1 MAIISI
7 PTSIGGVTI
16 PVTATRGPL
25 GALFDSKYKMA
36 NYQYPRDLGSATK
49 GHAIKFTIN
58 EPKPISYQTNLT
70 STFTNLGE
78 NLRNTAQQGTA
89 AAVTALGAAAF
100 NTITDIASVTKEI
113 ASNANLSLTKREK
126 RQVATVALYMP
137 DTVNFQY
144 TPQYNNLG
152 LRNTLIE
159 AGGKIFGKKVQ
170 NNVTAAITSDI
181 TRLALATQ
189 GLALNPLNQ
198 LLFDAIDFRTYQ
210 LAFTFTPYSQ
220 QEAED
225 VKQIIKLF
233 KEAALPRITD
243 AAFGMFFIPPST
255 LSIDFLYNGKTNTGI
270 SRVTESVIDSIDI
283 NYAPN
288 GWSAHA
294 DGAPVQTTLTMNF
307 KEIELVDKKKIA
319 QGY

>member
-7 PTSIGGVTI
+7 PTSIGGITI
-16 PVTATRGPL
+16 PGTSTKGPL
-25 GALFDSKYKMA
+25 GALFDSRYKIA

-58 EPKPISYQTNLT
+58 EPKPISYKTDLTN
-70 STFTNLGE
+70 SFNNLGQATS
-78 NLRNTAQQGTA
+78 NFFQQGTEA
-89 AAVTALGAAAF
+89 TALQAAGAAL
-100 NTITDIASVTKEI
+100 TTVTDVNSVAKELAS
-113 ASNANLSLTKREK
+113 SANLSLTKRQT

-144 TPQYNNLG
+144 VPQYNNLG
-152 LRNTLIE
+152 LRNTLIQ
-159 AGGKIFGKKVQ
+159 AGGILFK
-170 NNVTAAITSDI
+170 NAAKNITSAIQSDV

-198 LLFDAIDFRTYQ
+198 LLFDSIDFRSYQ

-225 VKQIIKLF
+225 VKKIITLF
-233 KEAALPRITD
+233 KEAALPKITD

-255 LSIDFLYNGKTNTGI
+255 FSIDFLYNGKTNTGI
-270 SRVTESVIDSIDI
+270 SRVTESVIDSIDV

-288 GWSAHA
+288 GWSAHT

>member
-16 PVTATRGPL
+16 PGTATKGPL
-25 GALFDSKYKMA
+25 GALFDSKYKIA
-36 NYQYPRDLGSATK
+36 NYQYPRDLGSSTK
-49 GHAIKFTIN
+49 GHAVKFTIN
-58 EPKPISYQTNLT
+58 EIQPISYGNGPNTKNL
-70 STFTNLGE
+70 SNSIGNVFEKIKSG
-78 NLRNTAQQGTA
+78 G
-89 AAVTALGAAAF
+89 
-100 NTITDIASVTKEI
+100 SSEI
-113 ASNANLSLTKREK
+113 LQAGNQAWEDLKTVGNEIIKNNNINLSLTKRK
-126 RQVATVALYMP
+126 TRQGATIALYMP

-152 LRNTLIE
+152 LRNTLIK
-159 AGGKIFGKKVQ
+159 AIPSATAQKV
-170 NNVTAAITSDI
+170 VTAAIQSDI

-198 LLFDAIDFRTYQ
+198 LLFDTIDFRTYQ

-225 VKQIIKLF
+225 VKKIIREF

-255 LSIDFLYNGKTNTGI
+255 FNIDFLYNGKTNTGI
-270 SRVTESVIDSIDI
+270 SRVAESVIESIDV

-288 GWSAHA
+288 GWAAHT

-307 KEIELVDKKKIA
+307 REIELIDQKKIA

>member
-7 PTSIGGVTI
+7 PTTIGGVTI
-16 PVTATRGPL
+16 PGTTTKGPL
-25 GALFDSKYKMA
+25 GALFESKYKMA
-36 NYQYPRDLGSATK
+36 MYQYPRDLGSATK

-58 EPKPISYQTNLT
+58 EVDPISYQKAQNIATAGSSLIQDLKSKNLQNIERGYEN
-70 STFTNLGE
+70 FKKEVGE
-78 NLRNTAQQGTA
+78 N
-89 AAVTALGAAAF
+89 V
-100 NTITDIASVTKEI
+100 
-113 ASNANLSLTKREK
+113 NLSLTKREK

-144 TPQYNNLG
+144 TASHTNLG
-152 LRNTLIE
+152 LRNTLIKTGGIVLGE
-159 AGGKIFGKKVQ
+159 LAGKV
-170 NNVTAAITSDI
+170 TSAIESDV

-210 LAFTFTPYSQ
+210 LAFTFTPYSR

-233 KEAALPRITD
+233 KEAAMPKITE

-255 LSIDFLYNGKTNTGI
+255 IKIDFLYNNDINKNI
-270 SRVTESVIDSIDI
+270 SKVTESVIESIDV

-288 GWSAHA
+288 GWSAHD

-319 QGY
+319 EGF

>member
-7 PTSIGGVTI
+7 PTSIGGVSI
-16 PVTATRGPL
+16 PGTTTKGPL

-58 EPKPISYQTNLT
+58 ETDPISYQKTSNIIQSGGEVATALQSGNLVDIG
-70 STFTNLGE
+70 SSANNFKKSVGE
-78 NLRNTAQQGTA
+78 N
-89 AAVTALGAAAF
+89 
-100 NTITDIASVTKEI
+100 I
-113 ASNANLSLTKREK
+113 NLSLTKRK
-126 RQVATVALYMP
+126 TRQGATIALYMP
-137 DTVNFQY
+137 DTVNVQY

-152 LRNTLIE
+152 LRNTLIKALPNAVE
-159 AGGKIFGKKVQ
+159 K
-170 NNVTAAITSDI
+170 NVTAAIQSDI

-198 LLFDAIDFRTYQ
+198 LLFDSIDFRTYQ

-255 LSIDFLYNGKTNTGI
+255 FSIDFLYNGRTNTGI
-270 SRVTESVIDSIDI
+270 SRVTESVIESIDV

-288 GWSAHA
+288 GWSAHT

>member
-7 PTSIGGVTI
+7 PTSIGGLTI
-16 PVTATRGPL
+16 PGTSTKGPL
-25 GALFDSKYKMA
+25 GALFDSRYKIA

-49 GHAIKFTIN
+49 GHAIKFTVN
-58 EPKPISYQTNLT
+58 ETDPISYQTDLTNSFGNL
-70 STFTNLGE
+70 
-78 NLRNTAQQGTA
+78 AQQTSSAIREGTGSA
-89 AAVTALGAAAF
+89 IEGAARAARQA
-100 NTITDIASVTKEI
+100 ITDVGSVTKEL
-113 ASNANLSLTKREK
+113 ATNANLSLTKRK
-126 RQVATVALYMP
+126 TRQGATIALYMP

-144 TPQYNNLG
+144 TPTYNTLG
-152 LRNTLIE
+152 LRNTLIQ
-159 AGGKIFGKKVQ
+159 AGGILFKGAAKNI
-170 NNVTAAITSDI
+170 TAAIQSDV

-198 LLFDAIDFRTYQ
+198 LLFDSIDFRTYQ

-225 VKQIIKLF
+225 VKKIIKVF
-233 KEAALPRITD
+233 KEASLPKITD

-255 LSIDFLYNGKTNTGI
+255 FNIEFLYNGKTNTGI
-270 SRVTESVIDSIDI
+270 SRVTESVIESIDV

-288 GWSAHA
+288 GWSAHT

-307 KEIELVDKKKIA
+307 KEIELVDKKKVA
-319 QGY
+319 QGF

>member
-16 PVTATRGPL
+16 PGTATKGPL

-58 EPKPISYQTNLT
+58 EPKPISYQTDLT
-70 STFTNLGE
+70 SSFNNLGQ
-78 NLRNTAQQGTA
+78 NTANAFREGTA
-89 AAVTALGAAAF
+89 TASADLGVAITR
-100 NTITDIASVTKEI
+100 TITDVGSVAKEI

-144 TPQYNNLG
+144 TATHTNLG
-152 LRNTLIE
+152 LRNTLIQ
-159 AGGKIFGKKVQ
+159 AGGILFKNAAKNI
-170 NNVTAAITSDI
+170 TAAIQSDV
-181 TRLALATQ
+181 TRLALSTQ

-198 LLFDAIDFRTYQ
+198 LLFDSIDFRTYQ

-225 VKQIIKLF
+225 VKKIITLF
-233 KEAALPRITD
+233 KEASMPRITD

-270 SRVTESVIDSIDI
+270 SRVTESIIESIDV

>member
-16 PVTATRGPL
+16 PGTATKGPL

-58 EPKPISYQTNLT
+58 EIDPISYQKAQDTITTAATGAVEALQSQSVPNAIT
-70 STFTNLGE
+70 TANNFKKSVGE
-78 NLRNTAQQGTA
+78 N
-89 AAVTALGAAAF
+89 V
-100 NTITDIASVTKEI
+100 
-113 ASNANLSLTKREK
+113 NLSLTKRK
-126 RQVATVALYMP
+126 TYQRATVALYMP

-144 TPQYNNLG
+144 TASHTNLG
-152 LRNTLIE
+152 LRNTLIQ
-159 AGGKIFGKKVQ
+159 AGGILFK
-170 NNVTAAITSDI
+170 NAAKTITSAIQSDI
-181 TRLALATQ
+181 TRLALSTQ

-198 LLFDAIDFRTYQ
+198 LLFDSIDFRTYQ

-233 KEAALPRITD
+233 KEAAMPKITE

-255 LSIDFLYNGKTNTGI
+255 FKIDFLYNGDINKGI
-270 SRVTESVIDSIDI
+270 SRVTESVIESIDV

-319 QGY
+319 QGF

>member
-7 PTSIGGVTI
+7 PTSIGGVSI
-16 PVTATRGPL
+16 PGIATKGPL

-58 EPKPISYQTNLT
+58 EIDPISYEKTNNV
-70 STFTNLGE
+70 SQSAGDF
-78 NLRNTAQQGTA
+78 A
-89 AAVTALGAAAF
+89 TALP
-100 NTITDIASVTKEI
+100 TRDVTTLTRTANDFRKSAQENI
-113 ASNANLSLTKREK
+113 NLSLTKRK
-126 RQVATVALYMP
+126 TFPRTTIALYMP

-144 TPQYNNLG
+144 TASHTNLG
-152 LRNTLIE
+152 LRNTLIKALPNLIE
-159 AGGKIFGKKVQ
+159 K
-170 NNVTAAITSDI
+170 NVTAAIQSDI
-181 TRLALATQ
+181 TRLALSTQ

-198 LLFDAIDFRTYQ
+198 LLFDSIDFRTYQ
-210 LAFTFTPYSQ
+210 LAFTFTPYSR

-233 KEAALPRITD
+233 KEAAMPKITE

-255 LSIDFLYNGKTNTGI
+255 VKIDFLYNGKTNTGI
-270 SRVTESVIDSIDI
+270 SKVTESVIESIDV

-288 GWSAHA
+288 GWSAHT

-319 QGY
+319 QGF

>member
-16 PVTATRGPL
+16 PGTTTKGPL
-25 GALFDSKYKMA
+25 GALFESKYKMA

-58 EPKPISYQTNLT
+58 EPKPISYQTDLSSTLGNLVQTGVSAYREGTEEALTNLT
-70 STFTNLGE
+70 DAV
-78 NLRNTAQQGTA
+78 RTATTQFGS
-89 AAVTALGAAAF
+89 AV
-100 NTITDIASVTKEI
+100 KEL
-113 ASNANLSLTKREK
+113 ATNANLSLTKREK

-144 TPQYNNLG
+144 TASHTNLG
-152 LRNTLIE
+152 LRNTLIK
-159 AGGKIFGKKVQ
+159 AGGILFKD
-170 NNVTAAITSDI
+170 AATTITSAIESDV

-198 LLFDAIDFRTYQ
+198 LLFDSIDFRSYQ
-210 LAFTFTPYSQ
+210 LAFTFTPYSR

-225 VKQIIKLF
+225 VKRIIKLF
-233 KEAALPRITD
+233 KEAAMPRITE

-255 LSIDFLYNGKTNTGI
+255 VNIQFIYNNAENKNISKVAESIIEN
-270 SRVTESVIDSIDI
+270 IDV

-288 GWSAHA
+288 GWSAHD

-307 KEIELVDKKKIA
+307 KEIVLVDKKKIA
-319 QGY
+319 EGF

>member
-7 PTSIGGVTI
+7 PSSIGGVTI
-16 PVTATRGPL
+16 PGTATKGPL

-58 EPKPISYQTNLT
+58 EPKPISYQTNLSSSFT
-70 STFTNLGE
+70 SLGKNLQ
-78 NLRNTAQQGTA
+78 NTAQQGTA
-89 AAVTALGAAAF
+89 AAVTALGAAAL

-152 LRNTLIE
+152 LRNTLIQ
-159 AGGKIFGKKVQ
+159 AGGKIFGKTVQ
-170 NNVTAAITSDI
+170 KNVTAAITSDI

-270 SRVTESVIDSIDI
+270 SRVTESVIDSIDV

-294 DGAPVQTTLTMNF
+294 GGAPVQTTLTMNF